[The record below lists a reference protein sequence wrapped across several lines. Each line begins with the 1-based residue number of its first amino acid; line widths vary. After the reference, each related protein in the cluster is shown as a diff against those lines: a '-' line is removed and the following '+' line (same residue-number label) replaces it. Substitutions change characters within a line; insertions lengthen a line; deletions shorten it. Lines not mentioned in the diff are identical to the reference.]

1 MNDVAA
7 RVLHNTALVVGYCGA
22 AVILW
27 GVALTFVRFVRC
39 EVGRLRRR
47 DIGRASEALRHQ
59 LGGYLLLG
67 LELLIAADVLETI
80 VHPTLLE
87 IGLLGG
93 IVAIR
98 TVIGFFLDR
107 EITAFHRSGEAD
119 S

>member
-1 MNDVAA
+1 MSDVAA
-7 RVLHNTALVVGYCGA
+7 LVLHNTALVVGYCGA

-39 EVGRLRRR
+39 EVRRLRRR
-47 DIGRASEALRHQ
+47 DTDRAREALRHQ

-80 VHPTLLE
+80 IHPTLLE

-93 IVAIR
+93 IVVIR

-107 EITAFHRSGEAD
+107 EIATFHRSGEPDA
-119 S
+119 